1 MRTGS
6 TPKGPFTRSTV
17 YQSRRNAPRE
27 IINRWH
33 IPAKPLPNI
42 YSAHWDTW
50 KDQYLL
56 FHGMYDIPG
65 EVEPLACHNGG
76 LSGYFI
82 FTAGGRYYEYSDGQV
97 SEIEGEFT
105 SKDDFLARGLANYGE
120 MTLHKIAPQQ
130 SPENEM
136 LMRWMPGF

>member
-1 MRTGS
+1 ML
-6 TPKGPFTRSTV
+6 
-17 YQSRRNAPRE
+17 RN
-27 IINRWH
+27 
-33 IPAKPLPNI
+33 
-42 YSAHWDTW
+42 HWDTW
-50 KDQYLL
+50 KDQYLWVPDFL
-56 FHGMYDIPG
+56 GTTD
-65 EVEPLACHNGG
+65 EQG
-76 LSGYFI
+76 LSIGCSTEWYFI
-82 FTAGGRYYEYSDGQV
+82 FTAGGRYYKYSDEQV